1 MTKYIIKD
9 TTLASIGNSIR
20 AKTGGTDLILPSA
33 MPDAIAGIVSG
44 GGSGDYIWSIQ
55 HSGSEVSED
64 TTAGTYTLTTADK
77 PSSEIEYAN
86 IVSDWMQSNRTNSKF
101 NSIYYSN
108 GTWVAGGYNV
118 GLYYSTD
125 GMTWTHSNVT
135 STGFKKV
142 YYANGIWV
150 AGSYSNSGLYYST
163 DGMTWTHSNG
173 TSGRFDSIYYANG
186 NWVAAGGNDNNGLYY
201 SKITQKT
208 LTLTI

>member
-20 AKTGGTDLILPSA
+20 AKTGSTDLMLPSA

-44 GGSGDYIWSIQ
+44 GGSGDYAWSIQ

-64 TTAGTYTLTTADK
+64 ETAGTYTLTTANSSI

-86 IVSDWMQSNRTNSKF
+86 IVSDWVQSNMTSNSF
-101 NSIYYSN
+101 YS
-108 GTWVAGGYNV
+108 V
-118 GLYYSTD
+118 
-125 GMTWTHSNVT
+125 H
-135 STGFKKV
+135 
-142 YYANGIWV
+142 YANGIWV
-150 AGSYSNSGLYYST
+150 AGGSS
-163 DGMTWTHSNG
+163 D
-173 TSGRFDSIYYANG
+173 
-186 NWVAAGGNDNNGLYY
+186 AGIYY